1 MEGCMTDRRDEGGE
15 RKRAEEAERRELKAA
30 GWEPKGRG
38 ARTIWRSPTDGRWY
52 AHHLAVVML
61 DEEGSNREEA
71 RLLDEHGFERA
82 SDDGTPDGRE
92 RWVRLEEG
100 PKLYTRS
107 QALTK
112 ARGEG
117 A

>member
-1 MEGCMTDRRDEGGE
+1 
-15 RKRAEEAERRELKAA
+15 
-30 GWEPKGRG
+30 
-38 ARTIWRSPTDGRWY
+38 
-52 AHHLAVVML
+52 ML
-61 DEEGSNREEA
+61 DKEGPNREEA

-82 SDDGTPDGRE
+82 SDEGTPDGRE

-100 PKLYTRS
+100 PELYTRS
-107 QALTK
+107 KALIK